1 MFSKALTILK
11 SATARSAI
19 ATKAENEQI
28 GKALV
33 KMWRGSE
40 SPVHIGESTV
50 FEGGRGVFACR
61 DIEEGALLTFYG
73 GVNFP
78 SPPLLPR
85 VNSDFAEAFVV
96 HPSTDDNYTLNLSD
110 SEGGYIMGGKSTN
123 DAWRCGQ
130 LINHPPKGQTDNV
143 IVVEFKW
150 LPFVY
155 HQQSQSNALPAPHS
169 MNLNE
174 IEAQTAISL
183 INQIYQGVWYI
194 TEEGK
199 IAHTPSRGQ
208 DIYWRRLCGVA
219 IFASQAIAQGEELWL
234 DYKLDEGQIGQEIA
248 NWYTP
253 VSPPAYYTMKRWFSR
268 FKSFYH

>member
-1 MFSKALTILK
+1 
-11 SATARSAI
+11 
-19 ATKAENEQI
+19 
-28 GKALV
+28 
-33 KMWRGSE
+33 
-40 SPVHIGESTV
+40 
-50 FEGGRGVFACR
+50 
-61 DIEEGALLTFYG
+61 
-73 GVNFP
+73 
-78 SPPLLPR
+78 
-85 VNSDFAEAFVV
+85 
-96 HPSTDDNYTLNLSD
+96 
-110 SEGGYIMGGKSTN
+110 MGDKSTN

-130 LINHPPKGQTDNV
+130 LINHPPKGQRDNV

-174 IEAQTAISL
+174 IEAQTAINL

-199 IAHTPSRGQ
+199 IARTPSRDQ

-253 VSPPAYYTMKRWFSR
+253 VPPPAYYTMNRWFSR